1 MLLSGAEII
10 LKVLEEKGV
19 EQIFGLPGGA
29 MLPLYDQLTFSKLKH
44 HLVRHEQ
51 GAVHMAE
58 GYARASGKLGVVF
71 VTSGPGATNTVTGL
85 VDAKLD
91 SVPILVISAQVTQT
105 LIGTDGFQEADI
117 VGITLSATKHNDL
130 IRNIND
136 LEEALLKSI
145 DLALTGRQG
154 PVLLDIPKDIM
165 IAKTEYPKITKTET
179 NRLAKETY
187 FLKNESQDNFED
199 AVRALCEAKKPVCY
213 CGGGIISANASE
225 ELKKVVEI
233 LNLPVT
239 PTLMGLG
246 AISGIDPKNLGML
259 GMHGTYASNMAVHEC
274 DCLLAVGVRFD
285 DRVTNKLDEF
295 AKFAKIIHIDIDPS
309 EINKN
314 KKADWALIGD
324 AKEILAN
331 LYEAVIK
338 YQAEFPKPKI
348 DKLASWWEK
357 IKEWQKKHPLHYKKD
372 KLLIKPQDI
381 IVEVFN
387 QTKGN
392 AIAVTDVGQHQMWVA
407 QYFPIIRPRTFISS
421 CGLGT
426 MGFGLPAAIGAKFGC
441 PDEEV
446 IAFLGDGSFQ
456 MNPQEL
462 SSLMNNKN
470 PIKIIIFN
478 NHSLGMVK
486 QWQEL
491 FYESRFSATNLENN
505 SPDFCK
511 LADAYGIKAQ
521 KVTKISDLSSEVTKM
536 LKHDG
541 SYLLDVVV
549 DEKEHVYPMVPAG
562 SASKDMLLIVKD

>member
-1 MLLSGAEII
+1 MIINGAEII

-58 GYARASGKLGVVF
+58 GYARSSGKLGVVF

-85 VDAKLD
+85 ADAKLD
-91 SVPILVISAQVTQT
+91 SVPLLVISAQVTQS

-130 IRNIND
+130 IRNIHE
-136 LEEALLKSI
+136 LEEALIKAI
-145 DLALTGRQG
+145 DLALSGRQG
-154 PVLLDIPKDIM
+154 PVLLDIPKDVM
-165 IAKTEYPKITKTET
+165 LAKTEYPRIPKVKFTLPKKPIQG
-179 NRLAKETY
+179 NI
-187 FLKNESQDNFED
+187 DD
-199 AVRALCEAKKPVCY
+199 AARALCEAKKPVCY
-213 CGGGIISANASE
+213 CGGGIISANASD
-225 ELKKVVEI
+225 ELNRIVKL

-246 AISGIDPKNLGML
+246 AISGTDPNNLGML
-259 GMHGTYASNMAVHEC
+259 GMHGTYASNMAVHES
-274 DCLLAVGVRFD
+274 DCLFAVGVRFD

-295 AKFAKIIHIDIDPS
+295 AKFAKVIHIDIDPS
-309 EINKN
+309 EINKIRN
-314 KKADWALIGD
+314 ADWPIVGD
-324 AKEILAN
+324 AKEVLVKFHDAI
-331 LYEAVIK
+331 IR
-338 YQAEFPKPKI
+338 YQQEFPENRPEHLNPWGDAI
-348 DKLASWWEK
+348 RS
-357 IKEWQKKHPLHYKKD
+357 WQKKHPLHYKKD
-372 KLLIKPQDI
+372 KHIIKPQDVI
-381 IVEVFN
+381 TEVFE

-392 AIAVTDVGQHQMWVA
+392 VITVTDVGQHQMWVA
-407 QYFPIIRPRTFISS
+407 QFFPILRPRTFLSS
-421 CGLGT
+421 GGLGT
-426 MGFGLPAAIGAKFGC
+426 MGFGLPAAIGAKFAC
-441 PDEEV
+441 PGEVV

-462 SSLMNNKN
+462 SSLMNNQH

-491 FYESRFSATNLENN
+491 FYDSRFSATNLENN
-505 SPDFCK
+505 CPDFVK
-511 LADAYGIKAQ
+511 LADAYGIKS
-521 KVTKISDLSSEVTKM
+521 TRINEISKLSAGITEM
-536 LKHDG
+536 LNYNG
-541 SYLLDVVV
+541 SYLLDVIV

-562 SASKDMLLIVKD
+562 CSSKDMLLLLKD